1 MNQYL
6 VLTALGEDRPGI
18 VNQLSK
24 AILEHGGNISES
36 RMSVL
41 GGEFAILLL
50 VNGAQAQID
59 ELQRKLPS
67 IGDELRLTIM
77 TKQTQRRARKGT
89 ARPYQVQV
97 IAMDHPGIVHKVAD
111 FFSARAINIEELDTN
126 TYPAAHTG
134 APMFALE
141 MTISVPAGE
150 SINKLRES
158 FVEFCDQ
165 LGLDGSLEAA
175 V

>member
-24 AILEHGGNISES
+24 AILEHGGNITES

-50 VNGAQAQID
+50 VNGTQEQID
-59 ELQRKLPS
+59 ALQRKLPA
-67 IGDELRLTIM
+67 IGDDLRLTLM
-77 TKQTQRRARKGT
+77 TKQTQRRAPTG
-89 ARPYQVQV
+89 AALPYHVQV

-111 FFSARAINIEELDTN
+111 FFSSRAINIEELDTT

-141 MTISVPAGE
+141 MTISVPARE

-158 FVEFCDQ
+158 FVEFCDE